1 MKFNIDDAVGQL
13 KELKKAITDLRL
25 EIAKNLVSVSSAI
38 LAILISLRHEVYGN
52 SPLLH
57 YSYLLF
63 LLCILAGL
71 MLLYGVLKQ
80 LRKMDT
86 DWQELLK
93 LYALGCLHGRQV
105 SISSR
110 YDKFL
115 GFLEKVCIFSFFAAL
130 VMLIMHSFQ

>member
-1 MKFNIDDAVGQL
+1 MEFNIDDAIEQL

-38 LAILISLRHEVYGN
+38 LAILISLKHEVYGS

-80 LRKMDT
+80 LRRMDT

-93 LYALGCLHGRQV
+93 LYALGYLRDKQV

-110 YDKFL
+110 YDRFL
-115 GFLEKVCIFSFFAAL
+115 GFLEKVCIFSFFTAL
-130 VMLIMHSFQ
+130 VLLIMHSFR